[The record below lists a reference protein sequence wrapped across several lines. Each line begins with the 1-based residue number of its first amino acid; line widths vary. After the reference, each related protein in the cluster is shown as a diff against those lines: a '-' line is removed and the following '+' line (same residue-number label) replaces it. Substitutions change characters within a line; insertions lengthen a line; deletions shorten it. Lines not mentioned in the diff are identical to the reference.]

1 MPKVFS
7 VNSKWVWHMSK
18 TASSRRYMSGSVS
31 LERNKVP
38 QLAHLPKEH
47 ATFKIFREQ
56 FFERKKPVVFGKEHG
71 SPTPLLPALNKW
83 FSKDLRNASTT
94 LSEYFCQFHD
104 AMVPYEIYAS
114 TPTQKESLVL
124 FRNYLEKEQAQDK
137 TISRSWDSCFAGST
151 NGQDFFQL
159 HAPLRLLT
167 EVLEFNDVDRK
178 KGRQGISLY
187 IAQCSIADL
196 PQALQEGIPTPEIVL
211 HAGKGDIYG
220 SSIWL
225 GITPTYTPL
234 HRDPNPNLFCQLS
247 GTKVVRLMAPRA
259 GDWLFRQIQ
268 AELQRSGNSRIRTD
282 EMMQG
287 EERDKLHQAVWEADP
302 DKPVPPGTYEVVLN
316 PGDAMFIPTHYWHS
330 VKSVGE
336 SGDLNASVNW
346 WFR

>member
-18 TASSRRYMSGSVS
+18 TAPSRRYMSGNVS
-31 LERNKVP
+31 FEGNKVP

-47 ATFKIFREQ
+47 TTVEIFREQ
-56 FFERKKPVVFGKEHG
+56 LFGSKKPTVFGNDHG
-71 SPTPLLPALNKW
+71 SPAPLLPALDKW

-94 LSEYFCQFHD
+94 LSEYFCQFRD
-104 AMVPYEIYAS
+104 AMVPYEIYAP
-114 TPTQKESLVL
+114 TPAQKESLAL
-124 FRNYLEKEQAQDK
+124 FRDYLEKEQTQDK
-137 TISRSWDSCFAGST
+137 IITRSWDSCFTGPAD
-151 NGQDFFQL
+151 GQDFFQL
-159 HAPLRLLT
+159 HAPLHLFT
-167 EVLEFNDVDRK
+167 E
-178 KGRQGISLY
+178 
-187 IAQCSIADL
+187 
-196 PQALQEGIPTPEIVL
+196 
-211 HAGKGDIYG
+211 
-220 SSIWL
+220 
-225 GITPTYTPL
+225 
-234 HRDPNPNLFCQLS
+234 LS

-287 EERDKLHQAVWEADP
+287 EERYKLHQAVWEAGP
-302 DKPVPPGTYEVVLN
+302 DSPVPPGTYEVVLN